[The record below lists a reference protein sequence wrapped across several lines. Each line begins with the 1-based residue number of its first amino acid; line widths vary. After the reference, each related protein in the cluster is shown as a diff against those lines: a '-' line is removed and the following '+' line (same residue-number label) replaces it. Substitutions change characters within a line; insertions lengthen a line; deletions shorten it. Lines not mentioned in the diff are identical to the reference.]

1 MKLAEVVE
9 TSARVRATRSRK
21 EKTRHLARLLEGR
34 TAGELDTLVA
44 CMTPDNREV
53 QKEEFA
59 ACAPRIH
66 ELLNILDPDLIL
78 AMGKPA
84 IQTLTG
90 MRDPIDELAGQF
102 YKTTVPGR
110 FEEYTIPVLA
120 TYHPAQFAFM
130 PEASEFGREKLFELH
145 LRKALDIVMRIE
157 EVQTN
162 E

>member
-1 MKLAEVVE
+1 MGKITERIRGTLQANKI
-9 TSARVRATRSRK
+9 SR
-21 EKTRHLARLLEGR
+21 ELVW
-34 TAGELDTLVA
+34 LDTLVA

-145 LRKALDIVMRIE
+145 LRKALDIVMIIE